1 MSVRIY
7 FSHFEVENVKLP
19 ELSEDLPRIASK
31 NFKSRC
37 SEEKFLGTAG
47 DNRNFPLTMSAC
59 SSEKSNRTP
68 GNPAPTPRTEF
79 AASIKKIIFNE
90 M

>member
-19 ELSEDLPRIASK
+19 ELSEDFPRIASK

-37 SEEKFLGTAG
+37 SEEKFFGTTG
-47 DNRNFPLTMSAC
+47 DNRNFRFTMPSC

-68 GNPAPTPRTEF
+68 GNTAPSPRTEF
-79 AASIKKIIFNE
+79 AASIQKII
-90 M
+90 